1 MLLMRT
7 EQVFDPSS
15 THPPPA
21 RRREDI
27 ERELAE
33 LSAQVDAAKHRQ
45 LMLIHEA
52 DVEGCWAHTGAR
64 SCVDWLGWRI
74 GMTAGTAREHLRVA
88 RALKKL
94 PLIDAEMERGK
105 LSYSK
110 VRALTRVATPENEET
125 LSDMALNST
134 AAMLERICRGVK
146 LASRDED
153 GELIAAPEPERWVNS
168 RWEGDGMTRVTAVLS
183 ADEAEL
189 LMETL
194 RSVRETMKSDES
206 EAEPSLAD
214 ALVHVA
220 EQAATE
226 KKVQEAQTRTTGGDA
241 QMVVLHLRESMLGD
255 GVVTQLEDGSRVSAE
270 TFRRVACDAS
280 LLPVLEGELGQ
291 VLNVGRKTRSIPPAV
306 RRAVEAKHGR
316 CCSFPGCTS
325 TRFIHFHHV
334 QHWAHGGD
342 TSARNLLPLC
352 SFHHRLVHEGGWTVQ
367 YDGAGAPEFRHPE
380 GRPLPPWMTMPSTPP
395 DVIER
400 MREAHAVF
408 DIDEDT
414 GLCDWDGQP
423 LDLYACV
430 DAVCPIEDRPFSAA
444 EYYAEHGFGTERADA
459 SEPPAEA
466 LQILERMI
474 AQSGMADGERARR
487 LRERLRERAR
497 EATALQH

>member
-1 MLLMRT
+1 MASSMFSIGQALDAVPPCCSCVQSR
-7 EQVFDPSS
+7 FS
-15 THPPPA
+15 THPPWTRRL

-74 GMTAGTAREHLRVA
+74 GMAAGTAREHLRVA

-153 GELIAAPEPERWVNS
+153 GELIATPEPERWVNS

-220 EQAATE
+220 EQAAAE

-291 VLNVGRKTRSIPPAV
+291 VLNVGRKTRSIPSAV

-334 QHWAHGGD
+334 QHWAHGGE

-367 YDGAGAPEFRHPE
+367 YDGVGHPEFRQPSSGCE
-380 GRPLPPWMTMPSTPP
+380 KRTPSSTSTRTRGSATGTATRSTSTPASTPCVPSKTAPSARPSTTPSTASAPSARTRPRPP
-395 DVIER
+395 PR
-400 MREAHAVF
+400 R
-408 DIDEDT
+408 
-414 GLCDWDGQP
+414 C
-423 LDLYACV
+423 
-430 DAVCPIEDRPFSAA
+430 RSSSA
-444 EYYAEHGFGTERADA
+444 
-459 SEPPAEA
+459 
-466 LQILERMI
+466 
-474 AQSGMADGERARR
+474 
-487 LRERLRERAR
+487 
-497 EATALQH
+497 